1 MRIETFRARLQD
13 LGAKP
18 CHEDRLMRAWLQRLA
33 LDGGPRPQQHFLPLA
48 VRAALP
54 ALKAEFDALARLR
67 SQHPGEDG
75 SSRLL
80 VELADGQT
88 VESVLLPR
96 DGLCVST
103 QVGCAVGCVFCMTGK
118 DGLLRQLGSAEIVA
132 QVALARSL
140 RRVHKVV
147 FMGMGEPAHNLDNV
161 VEAIETLGMYQ
172 VLTRFIFGQ
181 PSTWSEIAIRLVI
194 IWMVMFGVVVAFREG
209 AQVSVDLMYRLSG
222 RYQRPLHCLITLI
235 SVLFLGVII
244 WYGIDIAWRVRF
256 QEIAGLEFLPMSI
269 GYAALP
275 VGATFAIIAVIAN
288 YLDPRHSELDTQQ

>member
-1 MRIETFRARLQD
+1 MKTCFLAFE
-13 LGAKP
+13 
-18 CHEDRLMRAWLQRLA
+18 QRLTA
-33 LDGGPRPQQHFLPLA
+33 LIIVIA
-48 VRAALP
+48 C
-54 ALKAEFDALARLR
+54 
-67 SQHPGEDG
+67 
-75 SSRLL
+75 LL
-80 VELADGQT
+80 
-88 VESVLLPR
+88 
-96 DGLCVST
+96 
-103 QVGCAVGCVFCMTGK
+103 
-118 DGLLRQLGSAEIVA
+118 LGIAS
-132 QVALARSL
+132 
-140 RRVHKVV
+140 
-147 FMGMGEPAHNLDNV
+147 
-161 VEAIETLGMYQ
+161 TLGMYQ

-222 RYQRPLHCLITLI
+222 RFQRLLHGLITLI

>member
-1 MRIETFRARLQD
+1 MKT
-13 LGAKP
+13 
-18 CHEDRLMRAWLQRLA
+18 C
-33 LDGGPRPQQHFLPLA
+33 FL
-48 VRAALP
+48 
-54 ALKAEFDALARLR
+54 
-67 SQHPGEDG
+67 
-75 SSRLL
+75 
-80 VELADGQT
+80 
-88 VESVLLPR
+88 
-96 DGLCVST
+96 
-103 QVGCAVGCVFCMTGK
+103 
-118 DGLLRQLGSAEIVA
+118 
-132 QVALARSL
+132 
-140 RRVHKVV
+140 
-147 FMGMGEPAHNLDNV
+147 
-161 VEAIETLGMYQ
+161 AIERRLTALIIVIACLLLGIASTLGMYQ

-222 RYQRPLHCLITLI
+222 RYRHLLHFLITLI
-235 SVLFLGVII
+235 AVLFLSVLI

>member
-1 MRIETFRARLQD
+1 MKTY
-13 LGAKP
+13 
-18 CHEDRLMRAWLQRLA
+18 
-33 LDGGPRPQQHFLPLA
+33 FL
-48 VRAALP
+48 
-54 ALKAEFDALARLR
+54 
-67 SQHPGEDG
+67 
-75 SSRLL
+75 
-80 VELADGQT
+80 
-88 VESVLLPR
+88 
-96 DGLCVST
+96 
-103 QVGCAVGCVFCMTGK
+103 
-118 DGLLRQLGSAEIVA
+118 
-132 QVALARSL
+132 
-140 RRVHKVV
+140 
-147 FMGMGEPAHNLDNV
+147 
-161 VEAIETLGMYQ
+161 AIERRLTALIIVIACLLLGIASTLGMYQ

-235 SVLFLGVII
+235 SVLFLGVIL

>member
-1 MRIETFRARLQD
+1 MKTCFLAIERRLTALIIVTACIL
-13 LGAKP
+13 LGIA
-18 CHEDRLMRAWLQRLA
+18 
-33 LDGGPRPQQHFLPLA
+33 
-48 VRAALP
+48 
-54 ALKAEFDALARLR
+54 
-67 SQHPGEDG
+67 
-75 SSRLL
+75 
-80 VELADGQT
+80 
-88 VESVLLPR
+88 SVL
-96 DGLCVST
+96 G
-103 QVGCAVGCVFCMTGK
+103 F
-118 DGLLRQLGSAEIVA
+118 
-132 QVALARSL
+132 
-140 RRVHKVV
+140 
-147 FMGMGEPAHNLDNV
+147 
-161 VEAIETLGMYQ
+161 YQ

-222 RYQRPLHCLITLI
+222 RFQRPLHFLITVV

-275 VGATFAIIAVIAN
+275 VGASFAILAVIAN

>member
-1 MRIETFRARLQD
+1 MKTCFLGIERRLTALIIVIACLL
-13 LGAKP
+13 LGIA
-18 CHEDRLMRAWLQRLA
+18 
-33 LDGGPRPQQHFLPLA
+33 
-48 VRAALP
+48 
-54 ALKAEFDALARLR
+54 
-67 SQHPGEDG
+67 S
-75 SSRLL
+75 
-80 VELADGQT
+80 
-88 VESVLLPR
+88 
-96 DGLCVST
+96 
-103 QVGCAVGCVFCMTGK
+103 
-118 DGLLRQLGSAEIVA
+118 
-132 QVALARSL
+132 
-140 RRVHKVV
+140 
-147 FMGMGEPAHNLDNV
+147 
-161 VEAIETLGMYQ
+161 TLGMYQ

-288 YLDPRHSELDTQQ
+288 YLDPRHRELDTQQ

>member
-1 MRIETFRARLQD
+1 MKTY
-13 LGAKP
+13 
-18 CHEDRLMRAWLQRLA
+18 
-33 LDGGPRPQQHFLPLA
+33 FL
-48 VRAALP
+48 
-54 ALKAEFDALARLR
+54 
-67 SQHPGEDG
+67 
-75 SSRLL
+75 
-80 VELADGQT
+80 
-88 VESVLLPR
+88 
-96 DGLCVST
+96 
-103 QVGCAVGCVFCMTGK
+103 
-118 DGLLRQLGSAEIVA
+118 
-132 QVALARSL
+132 
-140 RRVHKVV
+140 
-147 FMGMGEPAHNLDNV
+147 
-161 VEAIETLGMYQ
+161 AIERRLTALIIVIACLLLGIASTLGMYQ

-209 AQVSVDLMYRLSG
+209 AQVSVDLMCRLSG